1 MENKN
6 MSYKEFTRDNKIL
19 EERLKVL
26 DREVKSKPDE
36 FDARLQ
42 AKYIECNGDDLSIT
56 IEFPVLPWEANYVGI
71 LHGGVT
77 CAMLDHTAGVCA
89 ICFRD
94 EWAPTVDLDVH
105 FLRKAEV
112 GDTLISKAEIEFFGH
127 RIVHMRA
134 TLTSKTSGKTVATA
148 LATYLNN

>member
-1 MENKN
+1 
-6 MSYKEFTRDNKIL
+6 MSYKDFTTDNKVL
-19 EERLKVL
+19 EERLRAL
-26 DREVKSKPDE
+26 DREVKSRAGE
-36 FDARLQ
+36 LDAKLQ
-42 AKYIECNGDDLSIT
+42 PKYIECRGEDKSIT

-71 LHGGVT
+71 LHGGIICT
-77 CAMLDHTAGVCA
+77 MLDHTAGVCA

-94 EWAPTVDLDVH
+94 EWSPTVDIDVH

-112 GDTLISKAEIEFFGH
+112 GDTLICTAQIEFFGR

-134 TLTSKTSGKTVATA
+134 TLTSKTSGKIVATA